1 MNKLKTTENKIALSI
16 KANYMMLRSKAKMY
30 KTKIAKFKEVNK
42 TYELNQ
48 KKFDAKL
55 VTADELIANKEEIQ
69 ALDAEIF

>member
-1 MNKLKTTENKIALSI
+1 MQNL
-16 KANYMMLRSKAKMY
+16 
-30 KTKIAKFKEVNK
+30 KEVNK

-69 ALDAEIF
+69 ALDAEIFDLLVDMTNILKELNLQTGGY